1 MAKYTHYTEAQKE
14 QARTTDIV
22 DLLRRQGE
30 KVRRAGSEY
39 EWMDGYEKVSIKGNL
54 WYHQYEGTGGNTID
68 FVQRFMDKTYPEA
81 MEFLLGGSLGTL
93 STSPPIERRP
103 SGPLELPKRND
114 NMRRAYA
121 YLLTRRG
128 IDKDVL
134 NAFVKKGM
142 VYESANYHNA
152 VFVGFD
158 KNGVA
163 KHATFRGTGSE
174 STYRGNAPNCEPE
187 YSFHWH
193 GQSEKLFLFEAPID
207 MLSYI
212 SMHKDGWQNH
222 SYAACCGVGDRV
234 MFQMLKDNPNIKD
247 IALCLDNDLGGQKAT
262 QRIKEKLTEMGIQ
275 HEVLVP
281 IKKDWNE
288 DLLCSDDSEQTEEQE
303 DKPCQELRL

>member
-54 WYHQYEGTGGNTID
+54 WYHQYEETGGNTID

-103 SGPLELPKRND
+103 PGPLELPKQND

-158 KNGVA
+158 KNGAA

-193 GQSEKLFLFEAPID
+193 GQSERLLLFEAPID

-222 SYAACCGVGDRV
+222 SYAACV

-281 IKKDWNE
+281 IHKDWNE
-288 DLLCSDDSEQTEEQE
+288 DLLLPDDGDQTEEQE